1 MRVWTPN
8 GPIRP
13 EDLDTDPYLAM
24 AKYQDY
30 VKSLEDEKSKD
41 HVVGTRRPKSDN
53 DWIGWDSKEEMR

>member
-13 EDLDTDPYLAM
+13 EDLDTDPYVAM

-41 HVVGTRRPKSDN
+41 QRSKNQKSEN